1 MEKFTKEDLLNK
13 LKDFLSQSDFLNE
26 SILEYAKDLEQEKLE
41 KLLII
46 VFQAILTE
54 KNLWEK
60 WKEEVANI
68 ITEINKE
75 KISLLKKAEK
85 DLLKDAEKLDKEK
98 ESPEDLL
105 VNI

>member
-85 DLLKDAEKLDKEK
+85 DLLKYLIINQKKCH
-98 ESPEDLL
+98 
-105 VNI
+105 